1 MIVDQ
6 SQPEAVVSF
15 AGGFASEDTGSAVPH
30 AGKNGE
36 DHAPS
41 ATALARALAISRQ
54 RVRAAQLVIDGL
66 REQEAELRRKVDQ
79 LAQMI
84 ESARQHA
91 LHDAL
96 TGLPNRSLLFDRF
109 KQAVAQGKRRDRRVA
124 LLFLDLDGFKVIN
137 DTLGHAAGDCILQQ
151 VAARLTACVRAADT
165 VCRYGGDEF
174 VVLLPESG
182 GEKSA
187 TVAADKIRTQLAAPY
202 AIGDATVEVPASI
215 GMAIYPIDAL
225 DYSDLLRLSDRA
237 MYRNKA
243 GTHAGLRAVAR

>member
-1 MIVDQ
+1 VIVDQ
-6 SQPEAVVSF
+6 RQPEAVVSF
-15 AGGFASEDTGSAVPH
+15 ASGFASEAPDGAARAAGTSGADSAT
-30 AGKNGE
+30 
-36 DHAPS
+36 S
-41 ATALARALAISRQ
+41 STALARALAISRQ
-54 RVRAAQLVIDGL
+54 RVKAAELVIDGL
-66 REQEAELRRKVDQ
+66 REQEAALRRKVDQ
-79 LAQMI
+79 LAQTI

-91 LHDAL
+91 FHDPL

-109 KQAVAQGKRRDRRVA
+109 NQAVAQGKRRDRRVA

-137 DTLGHAAGDCILQQ
+137 DTLGHTAGDCILQQ

-187 TVAADKIRTQLAAPY
+187 TVAADKIRAQLAAPY
-202 AIGDATVEVPASI
+202 AIDGTTVGVSASI

-225 DYSDLLRLSDRA
+225 DYTDLLQLSDRA

-243 GTHAGLRAVAR
+243 GTHAGLHAVAR